1 MLALFYG
8 RRRMLLIIAAVMAA
22 TIAIAVQIERKYEAK
37 SSLLV
42 LFGPEY
48 SFRPAAGQQSGAG
61 NSVEDEQV
69 LQTEAEILGNDELY
83 RSVISD
89 FGIERL
95 YPQLLK
101 PPSGFSKFMADAK
114 QYLQGLAGNSAPG
127 AAADPS
133 ADLLATA
140 TRVFAA
146 NLAIGVDRK
155 SAVIRVS
162 FKHPNPTTAAEV
174 LRSLEAHYF
183 ALRGKLFDDLQASI
197 VEAQENGV
205 ADQLGAA
212 DRVLAIFKREHDIA
226 NFAERQKILLTQQG
240 RLEDE
245 LKKTDSTVTGLQARV
260 AELSQQLKVASGQ
273 KGNNAAPNAAAAMQS
288 AVEAFRRRE
297 NDAATTYRGSSAVD
311 TARMEVLKS
320 QAELATMQTSNA
332 FITEQEFNKS
342 QADLKTNTAARD
354 TIKTQLASINAELA
368 SIGAD
373 ETRLHQLE
381 RARSVLEDQYR
392 SVGEILD
399 ERRVVDAVN
408 SHRRASVRVIDAPI
422 APTTALGTRRLVLM
436 AGTLVACILGLLSVL
451 LPNLLWGGYVRL
463 EALEL
468 DTGLTVLASLPE
480 SEALARPALLVT
492 AGGDCHNT
500 VVINSM
506 AMRDPAAIYVVSP
519 GGRHATGGYL
529 RMVDNLM
536 TEWEQRERQPSL
548 VLVDSYGNKGKGTC
562 RPTSPRHSGASF
574 TTDCAAGSGCCTFIW
589 RNAAAS
595 CGRAC
600 WSGWHACWGCL
611 PSCMSTDAAPRN
623 CG

>member
-1 MLALFYG
+1 MSGTASLPASIALRDMMLALFYG

-48 SFRPAAGQQSGAG
+48 SFRPAAGQQLGAG
-61 NSVEDEQV
+61 NSVEYEQV

-114 QYLQGLAGNSAPG
+114 QYLQGLAGDSAPG

-183 ALRGKLFDDLQASI
+183 ALRGKLFDDLRASI

-212 DRVLAIFKREHDIA
+212 DRVLATFKREHDIA

-320 QAELATMQTSNA
+320 QAELGTMQTSNA
-332 FITEQEFNKS
+332 FITQQEFNKS

-354 TIKTQLASINAELA
+354 TIKTQLASTNAELA

-392 SVGEILD
+392 SVGKILD

-480 SEALARPALLVT
+480 SEALARPALLV
-492 AGGDCHNT
+492 
-500 VVINSM
+500 
-506 AMRDPAAIYVVSP
+506 RPARLITQS
-519 GGRHATGGYL
+519 
-529 RMVDNLM
+529 
-536 TEWEQRERQPSL
+536 
-548 VLVDSYGNKGKGTC
+548 
-562 RPTSPRHSGASF
+562 
-574 TTDCAAGSGCCTFIW
+574 
-589 RNAAAS
+589 
-595 CGRAC
+595 
-600 WSGWHACWGCL
+600 
-611 PSCMSTDAAPRN
+611 
-623 CG
+623 